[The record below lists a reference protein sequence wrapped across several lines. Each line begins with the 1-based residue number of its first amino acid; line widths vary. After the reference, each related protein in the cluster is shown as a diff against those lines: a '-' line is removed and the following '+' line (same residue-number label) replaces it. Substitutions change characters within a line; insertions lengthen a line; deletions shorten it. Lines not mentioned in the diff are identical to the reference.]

1 MANCC
6 EMEEADLKAEIVKLT
21 KEKSSIDDLTCCANL
36 QEVGVDSMDLSAI
49 QTELKSKLAEKYNF
63 LEDTL
68 IIGVEG
74 AETIDAFMEKLK
86 TLAKWRPPR

>member
-1 MANCC
+1 MANWC

-49 QTELKSKLAEKYNF
+49 QTELKNKL
-63 LEDTL
+63 
-68 IIGVEG
+68 